1 MIRQIADRMIERG
14 MDKKLIALVGAAG
27 IAAGWLMGS
36 SVSQSPSPSA
46 SAPSGAQV
54 RRGPHALG
62 TAPREPVAPFTE
74 QLRLKLQ
81 EQPRS
86 PSPGRNPFVFGSRRA
101 APSMAPR
108 RTRDEAPEVSAA
120 PESTPLSAPKP
131 RFDLTGM
138 ASNQKD
144 GVTTWTA
151 IIVGSNG
158 LSFVTAGDKLSG
170 GYLVTKVEEKSVT
183 IMDPTGVE
191 QILKLK

>member
-1 MIRQIADRMIERG
+1 MDR
-14 MDKKLIALVGAAG
+14 KLIALVGAAG

-36 SVSQSPSPSA
+36 SVSPSQSPS
-46 SAPSGAQV
+46 APTGGAQA

-62 TAPREPVAPFTE
+62 TAPGEPLAHYTE

-86 PSPGRNPFVFGSRRA
+86 PTSGRNPFVFGSRRA

-108 RTRDEAPEVSAA
+108 RTRDEAPEAA
-120 PESTPLSAPKP
+120 AASEPARLSAPQP
-131 RFDLTGM
+131 RFNLTGM

-151 IIVGSNG
+151 IIVDGNG

-170 GYLVTKVEEKSVT
+170 GYIVTKIQEGAVT
-183 IMDPTGVE
+183 IMDATGVE
-191 QILKLK
+191 QVLRLKN